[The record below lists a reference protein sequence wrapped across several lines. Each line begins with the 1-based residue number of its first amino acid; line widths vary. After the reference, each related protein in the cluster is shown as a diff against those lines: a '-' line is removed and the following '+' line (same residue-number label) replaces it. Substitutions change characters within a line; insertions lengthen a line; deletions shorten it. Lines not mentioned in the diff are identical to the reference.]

1 MRISDWSSDVCS
13 SDRSIDVARVKER
26 AGLANLV
33 TQRIALLHPDDQDKV
48 YDDLFA
54 AYDDALVRREL
65 SGEGSANIRN
75 RDWRARTV
83 EEERAW
89 GPSGEVPQ
97 ELFSAFDGP
106 VFIRTV
112 ESVKDYQ
119 PIGWGA
125 LKETIAERSEEG
137 RAGKEGGQKC
147 KTRG

>member
-75 RDWRARTV
+75 RDWRARTAEAESDWGNRKGV
-83 EEERAW
+83 EEGKRVA
-89 GPSGEVPQ
+89 GGVD
-97 ELFSAFDGP
+97 LGAR
-106 VFIRTV
+106 RTI
-112 ESVKDYQ
+112 K
-119 PIGWGA
+119 
-125 LKETIAERSEEG
+125 K
-137 RAGKEGGQKC
+137 
-147 KTRG
+147 